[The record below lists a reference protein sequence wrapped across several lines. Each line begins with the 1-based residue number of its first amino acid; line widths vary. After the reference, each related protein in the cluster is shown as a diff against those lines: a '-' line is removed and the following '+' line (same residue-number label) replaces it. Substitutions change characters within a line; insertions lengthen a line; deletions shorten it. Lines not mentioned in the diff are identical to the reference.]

1 MVRSLERRMT
11 HGEVEVRE
19 HDGKT
24 IISGHA
30 AVFDKYSDDLGGF
43 IERVRP
49 TAFTKTI
56 KESDVRALYN
66 HDDNM
71 VLGRSS
77 TGTLRLS
84 IDDSGLYYEIDPPN
98 TTYARDLMAVMER
111 GDVDRSS
118 FAFIN
123 IQDDWSMSE
132 RDYPTRDLLEVKLI
146 DVSPVT
152 YPAYPDA
159 DSGLITGRTA
169 LQEIA
174 RRSNVNVE
182 ALEKDP
188 ALLARIIRGEEVE
201 RMDEEPSEPHSASKE
216 RWARRAEMM
225 RRMQEA
231 EASRS

>member
-1 MVRSLERRMT
+1 MT

-19 HDGKT
+19 HEGKVT
-24 IISGHA
+24 INGHA

-159 DSGLITGRTA
+159 DSGLVTGRTA

-182 ALEKDP
+182 ALQKDP
-188 ALLARIIRGEEVE
+188 ALLARIIKGETDE
-201 RMDEEPSEPHSASKE
+201 RMEEEPGEAHSESKE

-225 RRMQEA
+225 RRMEA
-231 EASRS
+231 ESSKR